1 MCYFEALMGCMQSKV
16 INKEKVN
23 CYSVQ
28 DIPWMSRM
36 TIEEAE
42 EIIYGENK
50 IVIAH
55 FTEKMLGCATSE
67 SF

>member
-1 MCYFEALMGCMQSKV
+1 MGCMQSKV

-42 EIIYGENK
+42 EIISGEKK
-50 IVIAH
+50 IVIAR
-55 FTEKMLGCATSE
+55 FTKKC
-67 SF
+67 